1 MKQLNGFPKSL
12 YKVPTKYCAGCGHGV
27 IHRLICEII
36 DEMDLREKAII
47 TNPVG
52 CAIWADLYFDFDSVQ
67 PAHGRTPAAATGIK
81 RILSD
86 HLVIC
91 YQGDGDMA
99 AIGTAEMIHA
109 ANRGEKF
116 TTIFVNNAIYGMTGG
131 QMAPTTLVGQ
141 KAATAP
147 KGRDPV
153 EAGMGYPI
161 RVAELLAQLDGTR
174 YIARGAV
181 NNAANVRKTRAYI
194 KRAFEAQMQGLGST
208 IVEILSPCPTTW
220 GLDPVKSMEWLEQ
233 NMIPAFPLGEIKDTL
248 GGKEPFW
255 KIRQS
260 LESAITMLGLESR
273 GLQAIMG
280 AKIQAIEKDIKDFME
295 ASK

>member
-1 MKQLNGFPKSL
+1 MSEKKLLGRPESL
-12 YKVPTKYCAGCGHGV
+12 YDVPTKYCGGCGHGV
-27 IHRLICEII
+27 IHRII
-36 DEMDLREKAII
+36 TTLLDEMGLRSRAVI

-67 PAHGRTPAAATGIK
+67 PPHGRTPAAATGIK
-81 RILSD
+81 RILPD

-131 QMAPTTLVGQ
+131 QMAPTTLIGQ

-147 KGRDPV
+147 EGRDPV

-161 RVAELLAQLDGTR
+161 RVCELLATLDGTR

-181 NNAANVRKTRAYI
+181 NTPANVRKLKTYI
-194 KRAFEAQMQGLGST
+194 KKAFEAQLAGIGFTM
-208 IVEILSPCPTTW
+208 VEVLSQCPTNW
-220 GLDPVKSMEWLEQ
+220 GMEPVQSVEWLEQ
-233 NMIPAFPLGEIKDTL
+233 NMIPVFPLGEIKNTL
-248 GGKEPFW
+248 EAAQAPAG
-255 KIRQS
+255 RQ
-260 LESAITMLGLESR
+260 
-273 GLQAIMG
+273 G
-280 AKIQAIEKDIKDFME
+280 AA
-295 ASK
+295 

>member
-1 MKQLNGFPKSL
+1 
-12 YKVPTKYCAGCGHGV
+12 V
-27 IHRLICEII
+27 IHRIITELI
-36 DEMDLREKAII
+36 DEMGLREKSII

-67 PAHGRTPAAATGIK
+67 PPHGRTPAAATGVK
-81 RILSD
+81 RILPD

-141 KAATAP
+141 KATTAP
-147 KGRDPV
+147 LGRDPI
-153 EAGMGYPI
+153 EAGMGFPI
-161 RVAELLAQLDGTR
+161 RVSEMLATLEGTR

-181 NNAANVRKTRAYI
+181 NNAANIRKTKQYI
-194 KRAFEAQMQGLGST
+194 KKAFEAQMSGIGFT
-208 IVEILSPCPTTW
+208 MVEVLSPCPTNW
-220 GLDPVKSMEWLEQ
+220 SMDPGEAVEWLEK
-233 NMIPAFPLGEIKDTL
+233 NMIPTFPLGEVKN
-248 GGKEPFW
+248 
-255 KIRQS
+255 
-260 LESAITMLGLESR
+260 LEER
-273 GLQAIMG
+273 
-280 AKIQAIEKDIKDFME
+280 
-295 ASK
+295 

>member
-1 MKQLNGFPKSL
+1 MSEKKLYGHPLSL
-12 YKVPTKYCAGCGHGV
+12 YDVPTKYCGGCGHGV
-27 IHRLICEII
+27 VHRIITELI
-36 DEMDLREKAII
+36 DEMGLREKTVI

-52 CAIWADLYFDFDSVQ
+52 CSIWADLYFDTDTVQ

-81 RILSD
+81 RVLPD

-131 QMAPTTLVGQ
+131 QMAPTTLIGQ
-141 KAATAP
+141 KATTSP
-147 KGRDPV
+147 LGRDPV

-161 RVAELLAQLDGTR
+161 RVGELLATLDGTA

-181 NNAANVRKTRAYI
+181 HNAVNVRKTRGYI
-194 KRAFEAQMQGLGST
+194 RKALELQMSGVGFT
-208 IVEILSPCPTTW
+208 MVEILSQCPTGW
-220 GLDPVKSMEWLEQ
+220 GLRAEDSIDWLEK
-233 NMIPAFPLGEIKDTL
+233 NMIPVFPLGEIK
-248 GGKEPFW
+248 KP
-255 KIRQS
+255 
-260 LESAITMLGLESR
+260 A
-273 GLQAIMG
+273 AAPG
-280 AKIQAIEKDIKDFME
+280 AQPAAKPE
-295 ASK
+295 AA

>member
-1 MKQLNGFPKSL
+1 MKKLQGYPESL
-12 YKVPTKYCAGCGHGV
+12 YRTPTKYCGGCGHGV
-27 IHRLICEII
+27 IHRIITALI
-36 DEMDLREKAII
+36 DEMGLQAKAVI

-67 PAHGRTPAAATGIK
+67 PPHGRTPAAATGIK
-81 RILSD
+81 RVLPD

-131 QMAPTTLVGQ
+131 QMAPTTLIGQ

-147 KGRDPV
+147 EGRDPA
-153 EAGMGYPI
+153 EAGNPI
-161 RVAELLAQLDGTR
+161 RVSELLAVLDGTR

-181 NNAANVRKTRAYI
+181 NTPANARKLKSYI
-194 KRAFEAQMQGLGST
+194 KKAFEAQMEGIGFT
-208 IVEILSPCPTTW
+208 MVEVLSQCPTNW
-220 GLDPVKSMEWLEQ
+220 GMEPVQSVEWLEQ
-233 NMIPAFPLGEIKDTL
+233 NMIPVFPLGEIKNTL
-248 GGKEPFW
+248 E
-255 KIRQS
+255 
-260 LESAITMLGLESR
+260 
-273 GLQAIMG
+273 G
-280 AKIQAIEKDIKDFME
+280 AK
-295 ASK
+295 

>member
-1 MKQLNGFPKSL
+1 MKQLYGYPDSL
-12 YKVPTKYCAGCGHGV
+12 CKVPTKYCAGCGHGV
-27 IHRLICEII
+27 VHRLVAEII
-36 DEMDLREKAII
+36 DELGLREAAII

-52 CAIWADLYFDFDSVQ
+52 CAIWSDLYFDFDSVQ
-67 PAHGRTPAAATGIK
+67 PPHGRTPAAATGVK
-81 RILSD
+81 RVRPD

-141 KAATAP
+141 KASTAP
-147 KGRDPV
+147 NGRDPG

-161 RVAELLAQLDGTR
+161 RVAELLATLDGSR

-181 NNAANVRKTRAYI
+181 NNAANVRKTRQYI
-194 KRAFEAQMQGLGST
+194 RKALQAQVSGQGFT
-208 IVEILSPCPTTW
+208 MVEVLATCPTNWSTDALSAVDW
-220 GLDPVKSMEWLEQ
+220 LEKSM
-233 NMIPAFPLGEIKDTL
+233 IPVFPLGEIKNTL
-248 GGKEPFW
+248 EGGA
-255 KIRQS
+255 Q
-260 LESAITMLGLESR
+260 
-273 GLQAIMG
+273 
-280 AKIQAIEKDIKDFME
+280 
-295 ASK
+295 